1 MYPEILYRV
10 YIINAPKIFS
20 ILYSVLLPFIDE
32 RTKKKIQIFGHDSN
46 QWKTA
51 ILEDVAPEELPA
63 MYGGTK
69 TDPDGNPNCISLVN
83 MGGTV
88 PKSYYMSY
96 KLNTSHKKSLSISRG
111 DIETLEFEIK
121 VAGSVLKWDFHSEE
135 NDISFAVYRK
145 QGISE
150 LFAILP
156 PIRVDCGMSAEE
168 GEIRCDETG
177 DKPKLLSINVVTY
190 QNLKLSH
197 ELLIVGEMK
206 ETDAE

>member
-69 TDPDGNPNCISLVN
+69 TDPDGNPNCITLASCISSFSL
-83 MGGTV
+83 
-88 PKSYYMSY
+88 
-96 KLNTSHKKSLSISRG
+96 
-111 DIETLEFEIK
+111 
-121 VAGSVLKWDFHSEE
+121 
-135 NDISFAVYRK
+135 
-145 QGISE
+145 
-150 LFAILP
+150 
-156 PIRVDCGMSAEE
+156 
-168 GEIRCDETG
+168 
-177 DKPKLLSINVVTY
+177 
-190 QNLKLSH
+190 
-197 ELLIVGEMK
+197 LLISHVNQLRKLTG
-206 ETDAE
+206 

>member
-69 TDPDGNPNCISLVN
+69 TDPDGNPNCVSLVF
-83 MGGTV
+83 T
-88 PKSYYMSY
+88 
-96 KLNTSHKKSLSISRG
+96 
-111 DIETLEFEIK
+111 
-121 VAGSVLKWDFHSEE
+121 
-135 NDISFAVYRK
+135 
-145 QGISE
+145 
-150 LFAILP
+150 
-156 PIRVDCGMSAEE
+156 C
-168 GEIRCDETG
+168 
-177 DKPKLLSINVVTY
+177 INLYSKFMV
-190 QNLKLSH
+190 S
-197 ELLIVGEMK
+197 
-206 ETDAE
+206 